1 MLTLLVAS
9 LVQPVISSVVKG
21 ISGRGFRRAGKG
33 YLHKKKELV
42 PLHRLNNI
50 KITNNFNYETR
61 FNGVFPRNNLRR
73 INDEAYV
80 INLDDKKV
88 KEHITFHYL
97 LTELQ
102 LYTGIIF
109 FILLELN
116 IFLKKY

>member
-1 MLTLLVAS
+1 MEEDLEE
-9 LVQPVISSVVKG
+9 QEKDIY
-21 ISGRGFRRAGKG
+21 I
-33 YLHKKKELV
+33 KKKELV
-42 PLHRLNNI
+42 PLHPLNNI

-116 IFLKKY
+116 IFLKKN

>member
-33 YLHKKKELV
+33 YLHKKLV

-102 LYTGIIF
+102 L
-109 FILLELN
+109 
-116 IFLKKY
+116 